1 MIFIIVFK
9 NWGFFTDTAKY
20 PTMLHQVA
28 SGSFA
33 TIIII
38 VGFASLF
45 FAFIDWKCKIGREE
59 TPLKELEKEFLEF
72 LKFYKNSK
80 ENEKKLKEEGP
91 TEMNETAESPE
102 WKENVENIA

>member
-20 PTMLHQVA
+20 PTVLHEVA

-72 LKFYKNSK
+72 LKFFFSGGINACCSFLFSK
-80 ENEKKLKEEGP
+80 IS
-91 TEMNETAESPE
+91 ESLD
-102 WKENVENIA
+102 